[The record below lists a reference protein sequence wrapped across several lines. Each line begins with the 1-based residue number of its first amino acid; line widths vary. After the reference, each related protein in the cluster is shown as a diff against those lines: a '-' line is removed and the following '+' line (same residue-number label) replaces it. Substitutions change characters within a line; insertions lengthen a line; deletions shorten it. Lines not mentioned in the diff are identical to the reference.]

1 VAETIA
7 SGIHTDRFIDSY
19 ILPNGW
25 SDKLCQS
32 ADDTIVIVTT
42 DLALN
47 ALFICSRDMSRL
59 SELIKCHGLLIGTL
73 QSRSNLPI
81 ALD

>member
-1 VAETIA
+1 MVFVKAVPYPLYCTYYVAETIA

-47 ALFICSRDMSRL
+47 ALF
-59 SELIKCHGLLIGTL
+59 LLFKRYEQAFGA
-73 QSRSNLPI
+73 N
-81 ALD
+81 